1 MKVIVL
7 ILVVVSTL
15 CVVGSGIWVAIALVK
30 SISTERI
37 IAQHRE
43 DEQSNDSQVNI

>member
-15 CVVGSGIWVAIALVK
+15 CVIGSGVWVAIALVK
-30 SISTERI
+30 SISAGRVV
-37 IAQHRE
+37 AKHRE
-43 DEQSNDSQVNI
+43 NGQSNDSQVNI